1 MDALMQVMDAQ
12 CLVGV
17 ADMAHKLGLTPFM
30 RIVSTLGNSGQI
42 WALLAA
48 VLFCFK
54 KTRFLGIAIA
64 LALIIDGCLGYL
76 IKNFIA
82 RPRPCSVWLPDYLS
96 HCPKSFSFPSG
107 HTSAAF
113 TTLGVFLGMRA
124 RMSWLILLGA
134 TVMGL
139 SRMALFVHYPT
150 DVLGGIILGLA
161 CGFMSVAIIQWLRP
175 ETLESTT
182 SAPR

>member
-17 ADMAHKLGLTPFM
+17 ADMAHKLELIPFM
-30 RIVSTLGNSGQI
+30 RIVSTLGDSGKI

-48 VLFCFK
+48 ILFCFK

-64 LALIIDGCLGYL
+64 LALIIDGCFGYL
-76 IKNFIA
+76 IKNLVA
-82 RPRPCSVWLPDYLS
+82 RPRPCSVWLPEYLS

-113 TTLGVFLGMRA
+113 STLGVFWTMRT
-124 RMSWLILLGA
+124 RWSWAVLLGA
-134 TVMGL
+134 TLMGL

-150 DVLGGIILGLA
+150 DVLGGIVLGLV
-161 CGFMSVAIIQWLRP
+161 CGFVSVVLIRSLRP
-175 ETLESTT
+175 IALESAST
-182 SAPR
+182 PH